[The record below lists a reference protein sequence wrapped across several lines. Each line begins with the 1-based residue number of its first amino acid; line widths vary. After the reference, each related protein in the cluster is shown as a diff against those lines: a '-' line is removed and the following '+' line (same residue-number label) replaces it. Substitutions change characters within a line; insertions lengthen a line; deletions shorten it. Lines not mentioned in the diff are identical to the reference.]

1 MDYGSVLAK
10 HAGQVNAQHVIQGS
24 DIGIRHIVDVSPD
37 VLRQLRTAHLED
49 IGEAPWVKKSIGK
62 EHRFHL
68 SHLSHLSDRSRR
80 PHPARRLP
88 ISPIHTI
95 APSARTRAPAMLGP
109 IHAGL
114 VLALGLGV
122 TAQSYI
128 DRLSFGHQTGVSP
141 SSFAI
146 PGWSMLGQDYVPQLL
161 SDKVILTPPYGANK
175 KGSMWADGKNWLPS
189 WQADLEFR
197 VGATER
203 GVGNLQLWYVGD
215 SQTQGSTHTLYTVH
229 QFDGLV
235 LVIDTI
241 GGVQKIRGFLNDG
254 TIDYASHANVDGLA
268 FGHCD
273 YVYRNRPTSRLSVK
287 STPAGL
293 SVTIDDQLC
302 FSSDKI
308 ALPVGDHFGLT
319 ASSGD
324 PPDSFEVFK
333 FGAQVIASLENRL
346 ATVESLL
353 REILRTQAAASAAA
367 AAAPKADYSQHF
379 AQLSEQLQK
388 THEGVTEHIPLRMRE
403 YVQAHTPRIGFIL
416 YSFMAFQTCC
426 IGAWGWYK
434 WRKSTMPKKYL

>member
-24 DIGIRHIVDVSPD
+24 DIGIRHIVEVSPD

-49 IGEAPWVKKSIGK
+49 IGAAARPIC
-62 EHRFHL
+62 RL
-68 SHLSHLSDRSRR
+68 SHRS
-80 PHPARRLP
+80 P
-88 ISPIHTI
+88 SI

-109 IHAGL
+109 VHAGL

-122 TAQSYI
+122 AAQSYV

-161 SDKVILTPPYGANK
+161 SDKVLLTPPYGANK
-175 KGSMWADGKNWLPS
+175 RGSLWADGKNWLPG

-215 SQTQGSTHTLYTVH
+215 AATQGSTHTLYTVR

-235 LVIDTI
+235 LVIDTN

-254 TIDYASHANVDGLA
+254 TIDYAAHSNVDGLA

-273 YVYRNRPTSRLSVK
+273 YAYRNRPISRLSVK
-287 STPAGL
+287 STSAGL

-302 FSSDKI
+302 FSSGKI

-333 FGAQVIASLENRL
+333 FAVSSV
-346 ATVESLL
+346 VESLL
-353 REILRTQAAASAAA
+353 RELLRLQAAASAAA

-379 AQLSEQLQK
+379 AELSQQLQK
-388 THEGVTEHIPLRMRE
+388 THEGVTEHIPMRMRE